1 MKVDPRSFWIY
12 VPDTP
17 IVELGESDSFS
28 LVVGN
33 KPLMKS
39 CWKGFRFF
47 IGGVEFSGVLVIN
60 RFPLAHTNAME

>member
-12 VPDTP
+12 VPDIP
-17 IVELGESDSFS
+17 VVELGESDPFS

-39 CWKGFRFF
+39 CWKGFGFF
-47 IGGVEFSGVLVIN
+47 VSGVEFSGIFVIDG
-60 RFPLAHTNAME
+60 FPLAHANAIE